1 MLKVENLYK
10 EFGNVKAVEGISFEV
25 KKGQVF
31 GLLGPNG
38 AGKSTTISIIST
50 LLNPTSGD
58 VLFEGK
64 SILKDPKSIRQK
76 LGVVPQDIALYPTLT
91 GYENLSFWGNV
102 YGLKGAE
109 LKKRV
114 N

>member
-10 EFGNVKAVEGISFEV
+10 DFGSVKAVEGISFEV

-50 LLNPTSGD
+50 LIKPTNGD
-58 VLFEGK
+58 VLFE
-64 SILKDPKSIRQK
+64 
-76 LGVVPQDIALYPTLT
+76 
-91 GYENLSFWGNV
+91 
-102 YGLKGAE
+102 
-109 LKKRV
+109 
-114 N
+114 